1 MEISIERQPRRAKPV
16 YLNDEELV
24 CIDAAAKALGVQRG
38 PWLRSLAL
46 FRSNW
51 RGYSGPMFDLGAD
64 VSELQRIQ
72 GADCIYDNLRSLR
85 AVATTC
91 SYLYNHQH
99 ITPDTHLLRM
109 VIAYC
114 KTVATFSD
122 VLSELRRIDDALELA
137 FDLEALAGRIYR
149 HNPITADQLT
159 ATAELLSAALQPRE
173 SDGTKQG

>member
-1 MEISIERQPRRAKPV
+1 MEIPLERQPRRARPV

-91 SYLYNHQH
+91 SYLYNRQH
-99 ITPDTHLLRM
+99 VTPETHLLRM

-122 VLSELRRIDDALELA
+122 VLPELRRIDGALALA
-137 FDLEALAGRIYR
+137 FDLEALGGRIYK
-149 HNPITADQLT
+149 HNPITANQLT
-159 ATAELLSAALQPRE
+159 ATAELLGSALQPRE
-173 SDGTKQG
+173 STDGTQG